1 MAYIGSPS
9 VSGFSS
15 TTKDRFSGDNSTTGF
30 TLSKAANTGTDIQ
43 VYVDNI
49 RQEPTI
55 AYSVSGATLT
65 FTEAPPTGTNN
76 VYVIHQHNS
85 LGTGTLPPQDLG
97 SKDYI
102 FGDDISFN
110 SDGAIVNF
118 GLDSEIKLAHVHNT
132 GLSLQSDS
140 SQLLFGADNDI
151 NLTHVHNTG
160 LTTNG
165 NLSLKS
171 DSSVLKFG
179 ADEEVTLTHNH
190 NTGLILGGTTPS
202 LTIGDA
208 GAEDTKI
215 VFDGNAQDY
224 HIGLDDSEDALI
236 MGLGS
241 TLGTTTHFSMDSTG
255 AVRMFNQP
263 AFNVNV
269 NSTQTMSAGS
279 VTTLNMDTERFDQN
293 ADFNTTTYKFIAPV
307 TGRYFLSTFVRIDHI
322 DISSDYIDMRIRT
335 SNHTYQNVYNSDL
348 EATADNPFK
357 TLTLAVL
364 ADMDANDEAYVTVF
378 VEGHVSASSGTTSI
392 NTGGST
398 GFFGYL
404 AC

>member
-241 TLGTTTHFSMDSTG
+241 ALGTTTHFSMDSTG

-269 NSTQTMSAGS
+269 NSTQTMSADS

-293 ADFNTTTYKFIAPV
+293 ADFNTTSYKFIAPV
-307 TGRYFLSTFVRIDHI
+307 TGRYMLSTFVRIDHI

-348 EATADNPFK
+348 ENSADGTFK

-378 VEGHVSASSGTTSI
+378 VEGHVASSTGTTSI